1 MTVIVMLSRKDVT
14 KMDEKRKQ
22 IKKES
27 DKKIYEQCAG
37 KSKQAVELGHKQIC
51 LTVPTFVLGYPVF
64 DRRLAAK
71 YIARQFQLGG
81 FTVKLLSDFD
91 IYVSWVVPK
100 KKKEKVEDEEETD
113 LPNLL
118 NLKKMANQYRRGA

>member
-1 MTVIVMLSRKDVT
+1 MLSINDVT
-14 KMDEKRKQ
+14 KIDEKKKQ
-22 IKKES
+22 IKKEIY
-27 DKKIYEQCAG
+27 KKIYEQFSA
-37 KSKQAVELGHKQIC
+37 KIKQSVELGHKQIF
-51 LTVPTFVLGYPVF
+51 LTVPTFLLGYPVF

-118 NLKKMANQYRRGA
+118 NLKKMANHYRRSA

>member
-1 MTVIVMLSRKDVT
+1 MLSINDVT
-14 KMDEKRKQ
+14 KIDEKRKQ
-22 IKKES
+22 IKKEIY
-27 DKKIYEQCAG
+27 KKIYEQFSG
-37 KSKQAVELGHKQIC
+37 KIKQSVELGHKQIF
-51 LTVPTFVLGYPVF
+51 LTVPTFLLGYPVF

-71 YIARQFQLGG
+71 YVARQFQLGG

-100 KKKEKVEDEEETD
+100 KKKEKVEDDEETD

>member
-1 MTVIVMLSRKDVT
+1 MLSINDVS
-14 KMDEKRKQ
+14 KIDEKRKQ
-22 IKKES
+22 IKKEIY
-27 DKKIYEQCAG
+27 KKIYEQFSA
-37 KSKQAVELGHKQIC
+37 KIKQSVELGHKQIF
-51 LTVPTFVLGYPVF
+51 LTIPTFLLGYPVF

-71 YIARQFQLGG
+71 YVARQFQLGG

-91 IYVSWVVPK
+91 IYVSWIVPK

-118 NLKKMANQYRRGA
+118 NLKKMANHYRRSA

>member
-1 MTVIVMLSRKDVT
+1 MLSINDVT
-14 KMDEKRKQ
+14 KIDEKRKQ
-22 IKKES
+22 IKKEIY
-27 DKKIYEQCAG
+27 KKIYEQFSG
-37 KSKQAVELGHKQIC
+37 KIKQSVELGHKQIF
-51 LTVPTFVLGYPVF
+51 LTVPTFLLGYPVF

-71 YIARQFQLGG
+71 YVARQFQLGG

-100 KKKEKVEDEEETD
+100 KKKEKVDDEEETD

-118 NLKKMANQYRRGA
+118 NLKKMANQYRRSA

>member
-1 MTVIVMLSRKDVT
+1 MLSINDVT
-14 KMDEKRKQ
+14 KIDEKRKQ
-22 IKKES
+22 IKKEIY
-27 DKKIYEQCAG
+27 KKIYEQFSG
-37 KSKQAVELGHKQIC
+37 KIKQSVELGHKQIF
-51 LTVPTFVLGYPVF
+51 LTVPTFLLGYPVF

-71 YIARQFQLGG
+71 YVARQFQLGG

-100 KKKEKVEDEEETD
+100 KRKEKVEDEEETD

-118 NLKKMANQYRRGA
+118 NLKKMANHYRRSA

>member
-1 MTVIVMLSRKDVT
+1 MLSINDVT
-14 KMDEKRKQ
+14 KIDEKRKQ
-22 IKKES
+22 IKKEIY
-27 DKKIYEQCAG
+27 KKIYEQFSG
-37 KSKQAVELGHKQIC
+37 KIKQSVELGHKQIF
-51 LTVPTFVLGYPVF
+51 LTIPTFLLGYPVF

-91 IYVSWVVPK
+91 IYVSWIVPK

-118 NLKKMANQYRRGA
+118 NLKKMANHYRRSA